1 MKQSAM
7 NNHCKKNSKKKD
19 KAYFASKSELLT
31 WVNTTLDLEITG
43 IEQTITGAIFCQ
55 LLDAAHPGTIRM
67 NKVNWKAK
75 LETEYI
81 SNFKIFQQG
90 LSINN
95 IDKPIN
101 IDRLSKGKAQEL
113 IELLQWL
120 YGHHI
125 SLKINPAN
133 YDAKK
138 KRNGQ
143 VFVFFAGKKRNNIN
157 NKNIRDDLS
166 QCSSNTDFRDNQMK
180 NNLKNRININNL
192 NANLR
197 RDNFHTKFNYQ
208 NQKEDSSALNN
219 IKNKRNQG
227 KSEKNTVYNNNFNHS
242 NISISSNSDK
252 NEDNSFKN
260 KNVNSLMSSPFI
272 IKEQPE
278 ENMKENEDEKL
289 NNILFDGIS
298 NVDKEKIL
306 ELEKNDKN
314 NIHDLKILVRKL
326 RVSNIIFKNNFGNI
340 LNRATKER
348 DFYLNKLK
356 DIEYLYFN
364 PIIKNTNENKIILLK
379 NILTSNVDTTITI
392 NGEGIASING
402 TGFHTFLYDNYNNKE
417 EEGDKKEEVIIE
429 GNNNDLNK
437 VKEKEDNNN
446 NNIGKNSQKQLAIK
460 IIFSKD
466 NNKISNEKMIID
478 DKNII
483 NKTQPNVDDLN
494 KSGKNI
500 NDILSINNILKS
512 NKAKNIK
519 KENKIQIIPSNKIF
533 NYNISSHIL
542 NESLHIPNSENDN
555 PNTNTNNVF

>member
-1 MKQSAM
+1 MKQPLL
-7 NNHCKKNSKKKD
+7 NNHIKRNSKKKD
-19 KAYFASKSELLT
+19 KAYFASKSELLA

-81 SNFKIFQQG
+81 ANFKIFQQG
-90 LSINN
+90 LSTNN

-143 VFVFFAGKKRNNIN
+143 TFIFFGDKKRNNIN

-208 NQKEDSSALNN
+208 NQQQDISSLNN

-227 KSEKNTVYNNNFNHS
+227 KSDKNSIYNNSSNHS
-242 NISISSNSDK
+242 NISVSSNSEK
-252 NEDNSFKN
+252 NEDNSYKN
-260 KNVNSLMSSPFI
+260 KNVNSIMSSPFI

-278 ENMKENEDEKL
+278 ENLKENEDEKL
-289 NNILFDGIS
+289 NNILFDGIN
-298 NVDKEKIL
+298 NVDKENIL
-306 ELEKNDKN
+306 ELEKKDKN
-314 NIHDLKILVRKL
+314 NIHDLKMLVRKL
-326 RVSNIIFKNNFGNI
+326 RVNNIIFKNNFGNI
-340 LNRATKER
+340 LNKVTRER

-364 PIIKNTNENKIILLK
+364 SIIRNTNENKIILLK
-379 NILTSNVDTTITI
+379 NILTSNTDSTITI

-402 TGFHTFLYDNYNNKE
+402 NESYTFLSDEYNNNKE
-417 EEGDKKEEVIIE
+417 ERNKKEDIIEEKTNNLNAFTDKE
-429 GNNNDLNK
+429 GNNH
-437 VKEKEDNNN
+437 
-446 NNIGKNSQKQLAIK
+446 NIGKNSQKQLPIK

-466 NNKISNEKMIID
+466 NNKISNEQIIVD
-478 DKNII
+478 GKNII
-483 NKTQPNVDDLN
+483 NKTQPNNGLEPN
-494 KSGKNI
+494 KSQQSVK
-500 NDILSINNILKS
+500 DAFSINNILKS
-512 NKAKNIK
+512 NKVKSIK
-519 KENKIQIIPSNKIF
+519 KENKIQIIPSNKTF
-533 NYNISSHIL
+533 NINISSHIL
-542 NESLHIPNSENDN
+542 NESLNIPNSENNN
-555 PNTNTNNVF
+555 PNTNNVI

>member
-1 MKQSAM
+1 MKQPLL
-7 NNHCKKNSKKKD
+7 NNHIKRNSKKKD
-19 KAYFASKSELLT
+19 KAYFASKSELLA

-81 SNFKIFQQG
+81 ANFKIFQQG
-90 LSINN
+90 LSTNN

-101 IDRLSKGKAQEL
+101 IDRLSNGKAQEL

-143 VFVFFAGKKRNNIN
+143 TFIFFGDKKRNNIN

-166 QCSSNTDFRDNQMK
+166 QCSSNSDFRDNQMK

-208 NQKEDSSALNN
+208 NQQQDISSLNN

-227 KSEKNTVYNNNFNHS
+227 KSDKNSIYNNSSNHS
-242 NISISSNSDK
+242 NISVSSNSEK
-252 NEDNSFKN
+252 NEDNSYKN
-260 KNVNSLMSSPFI
+260 KNVNSIMSSPFI

-278 ENMKENEDEKL
+278 ENLKENEDEKL
-289 NNILFDGIS
+289 NNILFDGIN
-298 NVDKEKIL
+298 NVDKENIL
-306 ELEKNDKN
+306 ELEKKDKN
-314 NIHDLKILVRKL
+314 NIHDLKMLVRKL
-326 RVSNIIFKNNFGNI
+326 RVNNIIFKNNFGNI
-340 LNRATKER
+340 LNKVTRER

-364 PIIKNTNENKIILLK
+364 SIIRNTNENKIILLK
-379 NILTSNVDTTITI
+379 NILTSNTDSTITI

-402 TGFHTFLYDNYNNKE
+402 NESYTFLSDEYNNNKE
-417 EEGDKKEEVIIE
+417 ERNKKEDIIEEKTNNLNAFTDKE
-429 GNNNDLNK
+429 GNNH
-437 VKEKEDNNN
+437 
-446 NNIGKNSQKQLAIK
+446 NIGKNSQKQLPIK

-466 NNKISNEKMIID
+466 NNKISNEQIIVD
-478 DKNII
+478 GKNII
-483 NKTQPNVDDLN
+483 NKTQPNNGLEPN
-494 KSGKNI
+494 KSEKNI
-500 NDILSINNILKS
+500 NDVFSINNILKS
-512 NKAKNIK
+512 NKVKKIK
-519 KENKIQIIPSNKIF
+519 KENKIQIIPSNKTF
-533 NYNISSHIL
+533 NINISSHIL
-542 NESLHIPNSENDN
+542 NESLNIPNSENNN
-555 PNTNTNNVF
+555 PNTNNAI

>member
-1 MKQSAM
+1 MKQPLL
-7 NNHCKKNSKKKD
+7 NNHIKRNSKKKD
-19 KAYFASKSELLT
+19 KAYFTSKSELLA
-31 WVNTTLDLEITG
+31 WINTTLDLEITG

-81 SNFKIFQQG
+81 ANFKIFQQG
-90 LSINN
+90 LSTNN

-143 VFVFFAGKKRNNIN
+143 TFIFFGDKKRNNIN

-208 NQKEDSSALNN
+208 NQQQDISSLNN

-227 KSEKNTVYNNNFNHS
+227 KSDKNSIYNNSSNHS
-242 NISISSNSDK
+242 NISVSSNSEK
-252 NEDNSFKN
+252 NEDNSYKN
-260 KNVNSLMSSPFI
+260 KNVNSIMSSPFI

-278 ENMKENEDEKL
+278 ENLKENEDEKL
-289 NNILFDGIS
+289 NNILFDGIN
-298 NVDKEKIL
+298 NVDKENIL
-306 ELEKNDKN
+306 ELEKKDKN
-314 NIHDLKILVRKL
+314 NIHDLKMLVRKL
-326 RVSNIIFKNNFGNI
+326 RVNNIIFKNNFGNI
-340 LNRATKER
+340 LNKVTRER

-364 PIIKNTNENKIILLK
+364 SIIRNTNENKIILLK
-379 NILTSNVDTTITI
+379 NILTSNTDSTITI

-402 TGFHTFLYDNYNNKE
+402 NESYTFLSDEYNNNKE
-417 EEGDKKEEVIIE
+417 ERNKKEDIIEEKTNNLNAFTDKE
-429 GNNNDLNK
+429 GNNH
-437 VKEKEDNNN
+437 
-446 NNIGKNSQKQLAIK
+446 NIGKNSQKQLPIK
-460 IIFSKD
+460 ISFSKD
-466 NNKISNEKMIID
+466 NNKISNEQIIVD
-478 DKNII
+478 GKNII
-483 NKTQPNVDDLN
+483 NKTQPNNGLEPN
-494 KSGKNI
+494 KSEKNI
-500 NDILSINNILKS
+500 NDVFSINNILKS
-512 NKAKNIK
+512 NKVKKIK
-519 KENKIQIIPSNKIF
+519 KENKIQIIPSNKTF
-533 NYNISSHIL
+533 NINISSHIL
-542 NESLHIPNSENDN
+542 NESLNIPNSENNN
-555 PNTNTNNVF
+555 PNTNNAI

>member
-1 MKQSAM
+1 MKQPLL
-7 NNHCKKNSKKKD
+7 NNHIKRNSKKKD
-19 KAYFASKSELLT
+19 KAYFASKSELLA

-81 SNFKIFQQG
+81 ANFKIFQQG
-90 LSINN
+90 LSTNN

-143 VFVFFAGKKRNNIN
+143 TFIFFGDKKRNNIN

-208 NQKEDSSALNN
+208 NQQQDISSLNN

-227 KSEKNTVYNNNFNHS
+227 KSDKNSIYHNSSNHS
-242 NISISSNSDK
+242 NISVSSNSEK
-252 NEDNSFKN
+252 NEDNSYKN
-260 KNVNSLMSSPFI
+260 KNVNSIMSSPFI

-278 ENMKENEDEKL
+278 ENLKENEDEKL
-289 NNILFDGIS
+289 NNILFDGIN
-298 NVDKEKIL
+298 NVDKENIL
-306 ELEKNDKN
+306 ELEKKDKN
-314 NIHDLKILVRKL
+314 NIHDLKMLVRKL
-326 RVSNIIFKNNFGNI
+326 RVNNIIFKNNFGNI
-340 LNRATKER
+340 LNKVTRER

-364 PIIKNTNENKIILLK
+364 SIIRNTNENKIILLK
-379 NILTSNVDTTITI
+379 NILTSNTDSTITI

-402 TGFHTFLYDNYNNKE
+402 NESYTFLSDEYNNNKE
-417 EEGDKKEEVIIE
+417 ERNKKEDIIEEKSNNLNAFTDKE
-429 GNNNDLNK
+429 GNNH
-437 VKEKEDNNN
+437 
-446 NNIGKNSQKQLAIK
+446 NIGKNSQKQLPIK

-466 NNKISNEKMIID
+466 NNKISNDQIIVD
-478 DKNII
+478 GKNII
-483 NKTQPNVDDLN
+483 NKTQPNNGLEPN
-494 KSGKNI
+494 KSEKNI
-500 NDILSINNILKS
+500 NDVFSINNILKS
-512 NKAKNIK
+512 NKVKKVK
-519 KENKIQIIPSNKIF
+519 KENKIQIIPSNKTF
-533 NYNISSHIL
+533 NINISSHIL
-542 NESLHIPNSENDN
+542 NESLNIPNSENNN
-555 PNTNTNNVF
+555 PNTNNVI

>member
-1 MKQSAM
+1 MKKPLL
-7 NNHCKKNSKKKD
+7 NNHIKRNSKKKD
-19 KAYFASKSELLT
+19 KAYFASKSELLA

-81 SNFKIFQQG
+81 TNFKIFQQG
-90 LSINN
+90 LSNNN

-143 VFVFFAGKKRNNIN
+143 TFIFFGDKKRNNIN

-208 NQKEDSSALNN
+208 NQQQDISSLNN

-227 KSEKNTVYNNNFNHS
+227 KSEKNSIYNNSSNHS
-242 NISISSNSDK
+242 NISISSNSEK
-252 NEDNSFKN
+252 NEDNSYKN
-260 KNVNSLMSSPFI
+260 KNVNSIMSSPFI

-278 ENMKENEDEKL
+278 ENLKENEDEKL
-289 NNILFDGIS
+289 NNILFDGIN
-298 NVDKEKIL
+298 NVDKENIL
-306 ELEKNDKN
+306 ELEKKDKN
-314 NIHDLKILVRKL
+314 NFHDLKMLVRKL
-326 RVSNIIFKNNFGNI
+326 RVNNIIFKNNFGNI
-340 LNRATKER
+340 LNKVTRER

-364 PIIKNTNENKIILLK
+364 SIIRNTNENKIILLK
-379 NILTSNVDTTITI
+379 NILTSNTDSTITI

-402 TGFHTFLYDNYNNKE
+402 NESYTFLSDENNNNKE
-417 EEGDKKEEVIIE
+417 GRNKKEDIIEEKSNNLNAFTDKE
-429 GNNNDLNK
+429 GNNH
-437 VKEKEDNNN
+437 
-446 NNIGKNSQKQLAIK
+446 NIGKNSQKQLPIK

-466 NNKISNEKMIID
+466 NNKISNDQIIAD
-478 DKNII
+478 GKNII
-483 NKTQPNVDDLN
+483 NKTQPNNGLEPN
-494 KSGKNI
+494 KSEKNI
-500 NDILSINNILKS
+500 NDVFSINNILKS
-512 NKAKNIK
+512 NKVKKIK
-519 KENKIQIIPSNKIF
+519 KENKIQIIPSNKTF
-533 NYNISSHIL
+533 NINISSHIL
-542 NESLHIPNSENDN
+542 NESLNIPNSENNN
-555 PNTNTNNVF
+555 PNTNNVI

>member
-1 MKQSAM
+1 MKQPLL
-7 NNHCKKNSKKKD
+7 NNHIKRNSKKKD
-19 KAYFASKSELLT
+19 KAYFASKSELLA

-81 SNFKIFQQG
+81 ANFKIFQQG
-90 LSINN
+90 LSTNN

-143 VFVFFAGKKRNNIN
+143 TFIFFGDKKRNNIN

-208 NQKEDSSALNN
+208 NQQQDISSLNN

-227 KSEKNTVYNNNFNHS
+227 KSDKNSIYNNSSNHS
-242 NISISSNSDK
+242 NISVSSNSEK
-252 NEDNSFKN
+252 NEDNSYKN
-260 KNVNSLMSSPFI
+260 KNVNSIMSSPFI

-278 ENMKENEDEKL
+278 ENLKENEDEKL
-289 NNILFDGIS
+289 NNILFDGIN
-298 NVDKEKIL
+298 NVDKENIL
-306 ELEKNDKN
+306 ELEKKDKN
-314 NIHDLKILVRKL
+314 NIHDLKMLVRKL
-326 RVSNIIFKNNFGNI
+326 RVNNIIFKNNFGNI
-340 LNRATKER
+340 LNKVTRER

-364 PIIKNTNENKIILLK
+364 SIIRNTNENKIILLK
-379 NILTSNVDTTITI
+379 NILTSNTDSTITI

-402 TGFHTFLYDNYNNKE
+402 NESYTFLSDEYNNNKE
-417 EEGDKKEEVIIE
+417 ERNKKEDIIEEKTNNLNAFTDKE
-429 GNNNDLNK
+429 GNNH
-437 VKEKEDNNN
+437 
-446 NNIGKNSQKQLAIK
+446 NIGKNSQKQLPIK

-466 NNKISNEKMIID
+466 NNKISNEQIIVD
-478 DKNII
+478 GKNII
-483 NKTQPNVDDLN
+483 NKTQPNNGLEPN
-494 KSGKNI
+494 KSEKNI
-500 NDILSINNILKS
+500 NDVFSINNILKS
-512 NKAKNIK
+512 NKVKKIK
-519 KENKIQIIPSNKIF
+519 KENKIQIIPSNKTF
-533 NYNISSHIL
+533 NINISSHIL
-542 NESLHIPNSENDN
+542 NESLNIPNSENNN
-555 PNTNTNNVF
+555 PNTNNAI

>member
-1 MKQSAM
+1 MKQSTI
-7 NNHCKKNSKKKD
+7 NNHIKRNSKKKD
-19 KAYFASKSELLT
+19 KAYFASKSELLI

-143 VFVFFAGKKRNNIN
+143 TFNFFDDKRRNNIN

-166 QCSSNTDFRDNQMK
+166 QCSSNTEFRSNQMK
-180 NNLKNRININNL
+180 NNLKSRININNL

-197 RDNFHTKFNYQ
+197 RDNFLTKFNYE
-208 NQKEDSSALNN
+208 NQQQDKTSLNN

-227 KSEKNTVYNNNFNHS
+227 KSEKNSIYNNSSNHS
-242 NISISSNSDK
+242 NISISSNSEK
-252 NEDNSFKN
+252 NENDSFKN
-260 KNVNSLMSSPFI
+260 KNINSIMSSPFI
-272 IKEQPE
+272 ITEQPE
-278 ENMKENEDEKL
+278 ENFKENEEEKL
-289 NNILFDGIS
+289 TNILFEGIS
-298 NVDKEKIL
+298 NIDKEKIL
-306 ELEKNDKN
+306 ELEKKDKN
-314 NIHDLKILVRKL
+314 NIHELKILIRKL
-326 RVSNIIFKNNFGNI
+326 RVNNIILKNNFGNI
-340 LNRATKER
+340 LNKVTKER

-364 PIIKNTNENKIILLK
+364 PVIRNTNENKIILLK
-379 NILTSNVDTTITI
+379 NIIASNFDSTITI
-392 NGEGIASING
+392 DGEGIASIKG
-402 TGFHTFLYDNYNNKE
+402 KESCTLLSDKYNNQE
-417 EEGDKKEEVIIE
+417 EVNKKKEDIIE
-429 GNNNDLNK
+429 K
-437 VKEKEDNNN
+437 NN
-446 NNIGKNSQKQLAIK
+446 NNINKFID
-460 IIFSKD
+460 KD
-466 NNKISNEKMIID
+466 YK
-478 DKNII
+478 
-483 NKTQPNVDDLN
+483 
-494 KSGKNI
+494 
-500 NDILSINNILKS
+500 
-512 NKAKNIK
+512 
-519 KENKIQIIPSNKIF
+519 
-533 NYNISSHIL
+533 
-542 NESLHIPNSENDN
+542 
-555 PNTNTNNVF
+555 

>member
-1 MKQSAM
+1 MKQPLL
-7 NNHCKKNSKKKD
+7 NNHIKRNSKKKD
-19 KAYFASKSELLT
+19 KAYFASKSELLA

-81 SNFKIFQQG
+81 ANFKIFQQG
-90 LSINN
+90 LSTNN

-125 SLKINPAN
+125 SLKINPVN

-143 VFVFFAGKKRNNIN
+143 TFIFFGDKKRNNIN

-208 NQKEDSSALNN
+208 NQQQDISSLNN

-227 KSEKNTVYNNNFNHS
+227 KSDKNSIYNNSSNHS
-242 NISISSNSDK
+242 NISVSSNSEK
-252 NEDNSFKN
+252 NEDNSYKN
-260 KNVNSLMSSPFI
+260 KNVNSIMSSPFI

-278 ENMKENEDEKL
+278 ENLKENEDEKL
-289 NNILFDGIS
+289 NNILFDGIN
-298 NVDKEKIL
+298 NVDKENIL
-306 ELEKNDKN
+306 ELEKKDKN
-314 NIHDLKILVRKL
+314 NIHDLKMLVRKL
-326 RVSNIIFKNNFGNI
+326 RVNNIIFKNNFGNI
-340 LNRATKER
+340 LNKVTRER

-364 PIIKNTNENKIILLK
+364 SIIRNTNENKIILLK
-379 NILTSNVDTTITI
+379 NILTSNTDSTITI

-402 TGFHTFLYDNYNNKE
+402 NESYTFLSDEYNNNKE
-417 EEGDKKEEVIIE
+417 ERNKKEDIIEEKTNNLNAFTDKE
-429 GNNNDLNK
+429 GNNH
-437 VKEKEDNNN
+437 
-446 NNIGKNSQKQLAIK
+446 NIGKNSQKQLPIK

-466 NNKISNEKMIID
+466 NNKISNDQIIVD
-478 DKNII
+478 GKNII
-483 NKTQPNVDDLN
+483 NKTQPNNGLEPN
-494 KSGKNI
+494 KSEKNI
-500 NDILSINNILKS
+500 NDVFSINNILKS
-512 NKAKNIK
+512 NKVKKVK
-519 KENKIQIIPSNKIF
+519 KENKIQIIPSNKTF
-533 NYNISSHIL
+533 NINISSHIL
-542 NESLHIPNSENDN
+542 NESLNIPNSENDN
-555 PNTNTNNVF
+555 PNTNNAI

>member
-1 MKQSAM
+1 MKQPLL
-7 NNHCKKNSKKKD
+7 NNHIKRNSKKKD
-19 KAYFASKSELLT
+19 KAYFASKSELLA

-81 SNFKIFQQG
+81 ANFKIFQQG
-90 LSINN
+90 LSTNN

-143 VFVFFAGKKRNNIN
+143 TFIFFGDKKRNNIN

-208 NQKEDSSALNN
+208 NQQQDISSLNN

-227 KSEKNTVYNNNFNHS
+227 KSDKNSIYNNSSNHS
-242 NISISSNSDK
+242 NISISSNSEK
-252 NEDNSFKN
+252 NEDNSYKN
-260 KNVNSLMSSPFI
+260 KNVNSIMSSPFI

-278 ENMKENEDEKL
+278 ENLKENEDEKL
-289 NNILFDGIS
+289 NNILFDGIN
-298 NVDKEKIL
+298 NVDKENIL
-306 ELEKNDKN
+306 ELEKKDKN
-314 NIHDLKILVRKL
+314 NIHDLKMLVRKL
-326 RVSNIIFKNNFGNI
+326 RVNNIIFKNNFGNI
-340 LNRATKER
+340 LNKVTRER

-364 PIIKNTNENKIILLK
+364 SIIRNTNENKIILLK
-379 NILTSNVDTTITI
+379 NILTSNTDSTITI

-402 TGFHTFLYDNYNNKE
+402 NESYTFLSDEYNNNKE
-417 EEGDKKEEVIIE
+417 ERNKKEDIIEEKTNNLNAFTDKE
-429 GNNNDLNK
+429 GNNH
-437 VKEKEDNNN
+437 
-446 NNIGKNSQKQLAIK
+446 NIGKNSQKQLPIK

-466 NNKISNEKMIID
+466 NNKISNDQIIVD
-478 DKNII
+478 GKNII
-483 NKTQPNVDDLN
+483 NKTQPNNGLEPN
-494 KSGKNI
+494 KSEKNI
-500 NDILSINNILKS
+500 NDVFSINNILKS
-512 NKAKNIK
+512 NKVKKIK
-519 KENKIQIIPSNKIF
+519 KENKIQIIPSNKTF
-533 NYNISSHIL
+533 NINISSHIL
-542 NESLHIPNSENDN
+542 NESLNIPNSENNN
-555 PNTNTNNVF
+555 PNTNNVI

>member
-1 MKQSAM
+1 MKQPLL
-7 NNHCKKNSKKKD
+7 NNHIKRNSKKKD
-19 KAYFASKSELLT
+19 KAYFASKSELLA

-81 SNFKIFQQG
+81 ANFKIFQQG
-90 LSINN
+90 LSTNN

-143 VFVFFAGKKRNNIN
+143 TFIFFGDKKRNNIN

-208 NQKEDSSALNN
+208 NQQQDISSLNN

-227 KSEKNTVYNNNFNHS
+227 KSDKNSIYNNSSNHS
-242 NISISSNSDK
+242 NISVSSNSEK
-252 NEDNSFKN
+252 NEDNSYKN
-260 KNVNSLMSSPFI
+260 KNVNSIMSSPFI

-278 ENMKENEDEKL
+278 ENLKENEDEKL
-289 NNILFDGIS
+289 NNILFDGIN
-298 NVDKEKIL
+298 NVDKENIL
-306 ELEKNDKN
+306 ELEKKDKN
-314 NIHDLKILVRKL
+314 NIHDLKMLVRKL
-326 RVSNIIFKNNFGNI
+326 RVNNIIFKNNFGNI
-340 LNRATKER
+340 LNKVTRER

-364 PIIKNTNENKIILLK
+364 SIIRNTNENKIILLK
-379 NILTSNVDTTITI
+379 NILTSNTDSTITI

-402 TGFHTFLYDNYNNKE
+402 NESYTFLSDEYNNNKE
-417 EEGDKKEEVIIE
+417 ETNKKEDIIEEKTNNLNAFTDKE
-429 GNNNDLNK
+429 GNNH
-437 VKEKEDNNN
+437 
-446 NNIGKNSQKQLAIK
+446 NIGKNSQKQLPIK

-466 NNKISNEKMIID
+466 NNKISNEQIIVD
-478 DKNII
+478 GKNII
-483 NKTQPNVDDLN
+483 NKTQPNNGLEPN
-494 KSGKNI
+494 KSEKNI
-500 NDILSINNILKS
+500 NDVFSINNILKS
-512 NKAKNIK
+512 NKVKKIK
-519 KENKIQIIPSNKIF
+519 KENKIQIIPSNKTF
-533 NYNISSHIL
+533 NINISSHIL
-542 NESLHIPNSENDN
+542 NESLNIPNSENNN
-555 PNTNTNNVF
+555 PNTNNAI

>member
-1 MKQSAM
+1 MKKPLL
-7 NNHCKKNSKKKD
+7 NNHIKRNSKKKD
-19 KAYFASKSELLT
+19 KAYFASKSELLA

-81 SNFKIFQQG
+81 TNFKIFQQG
-90 LSINN
+90 LSNNN

-143 VFVFFAGKKRNNIN
+143 TFIFFGDKKRNNIN

-208 NQKEDSSALNN
+208 NQQQDISSLNN

-227 KSEKNTVYNNNFNHS
+227 KSDKNSIYNNSSNHS
-242 NISISSNSDK
+242 NISISSNSEK
-252 NEDNSFKN
+252 NEDNSYKN
-260 KNVNSLMSSPFI
+260 KNVNSIMSSPFI

-278 ENMKENEDEKL
+278 ENLKENEDEKL
-289 NNILFDGIS
+289 NNILFDGIN
-298 NVDKEKIL
+298 NVDKENIL
-306 ELEKNDKN
+306 ELEKKDKN
-314 NIHDLKILVRKL
+314 NFHDLKMLVRKL
-326 RVSNIIFKNNFGNI
+326 RVNNIIFKNNFGNI
-340 LNRATKER
+340 LNKVTRER

-364 PIIKNTNENKIILLK
+364 SIIRNTNENKIILLK
-379 NILTSNVDTTITI
+379 NILTSNTDSTITI

-402 TGFHTFLYDNYNNKE
+402 NESYTFLSDENNNNKE
-417 EEGDKKEEVIIE
+417 GRNKKEDIIEEKSNNLNAFTDKE
-429 GNNNDLNK
+429 GNNH
-437 VKEKEDNNN
+437 
-446 NNIGKNSQKQLAIK
+446 NIGKNSQKQLPIK

-466 NNKISNEKMIID
+466 NNKISNEQIIVD
-478 DKNII
+478 GKNII
-483 NKTQPNVDDLN
+483 NKTQPNNGLEPN
-494 KSGKNI
+494 KSEKNI
-500 NDILSINNILKS
+500 NDVFSINNILKS
-512 NKAKNIK
+512 NKVKKIK
-519 KENKIQIIPSNKIF
+519 KENKIQIIPSNKTF
-533 NYNISSHIL
+533 NINISSHIL
-542 NESLHIPNSENDN
+542 NESLNIPNSENNN
-555 PNTNTNNVF
+555 PNTNNAI

>member
-1 MKQSAM
+1 MKQPLL
-7 NNHCKKNSKKKD
+7 NNHIKRNSKKKD
-19 KAYFASKSELLT
+19 KAYFASKSELLA

-81 SNFKIFQQG
+81 TNFKIFQQG

-143 VFVFFAGKKRNNIN
+143 TFIFFGDKKRNNIN

-180 NNLKNRININNL
+180 NNLINRININNL

-208 NQKEDSSALNN
+208 NQQQDISSLNN

-227 KSEKNTVYNNNFNHS
+227 KSEKNSIYNNSSNHS
-242 NISISSNSDK
+242 NISVSSNSEK
-252 NEDNSFKN
+252 NEDNSYKN
-260 KNVNSLMSSPFI
+260 KNINSIMSSPFI

-278 ENMKENEDEKL
+278 ENLKENEDEKL
-289 NNILFDGIS
+289 NNILFDGIN
-298 NVDKEKIL
+298 NVDKENIL
-306 ELEKNDKN
+306 ELEKKDKN
-314 NIHDLKILVRKL
+314 NIHDLRMLVRKL
-326 RVSNIIFKNNFGNI
+326 RVNNIIFKNNFGNI
-340 LNRATKER
+340 LNKVTRER

-364 PIIKNTNENKIILLK
+364 SIIRNTNENKIILLK
-379 NILTSNVDTTITI
+379 NILTSNTDSTITI

-402 TGFHTFLYDNYNNKE
+402 NESYTFLSDEYNNNKE
-417 EEGDKKEEVIIE
+417 ERNKKEDIIEEKTNNLNAFTDKE
-429 GNNNDLNK
+429 GNNHY
-437 VKEKEDNNN
+437 
-446 NNIGKNSQKQLAIK
+446 IGKNSQKQLPIK

-466 NNKISNEKMIID
+466 NNKISNEQIIVD
-478 DKNII
+478 GKNII
-483 NKTQPNVDDLN
+483 NKTQPNNGLEPN
-494 KSGKNI
+494 KSEKNI
-500 NDILSINNILKS
+500 NDVFSINNILKS
-512 NKAKNIK
+512 NKVKKIK
-519 KENKIQIIPSNKIF
+519 KENKIQIIPSNKTF
-533 NYNISSHIL
+533 NINISSHIL

-555 PNTNTNNVF
+555 PNKNNDI

>member
-1 MKQSAM
+1 MKQPLL
-7 NNHCKKNSKKKD
+7 NNHIKRNSKKKD
-19 KAYFASKSELLT
+19 KAYFASKSELLA

-90 LSINN
+90 LSTNN

-143 VFVFFAGKKRNNIN
+143 TFIFFGDKKRNNIN

-180 NNLKNRININNL
+180 NNLINRININNL

-208 NQKEDSSALNN
+208 NQQQDISALNN

-227 KSEKNTVYNNNFNHS
+227 KSEKNSIYNNSSNHS
-242 NISISSNSDK
+242 NISVSSNSEK
-252 NEDNSFKN
+252 NEDNSYKN
-260 KNVNSLMSSPFI
+260 KNINSIMSSPFI

-278 ENMKENEDEKL
+278 ENLKENEDEKL
-289 NNILFDGIS
+289 NNILFDGIN
-298 NVDKEKIL
+298 NVDKENIL
-306 ELEKNDKN
+306 ELEKKDKN
-314 NIHDLKILVRKL
+314 NIHDLRMLVRKL
-326 RVSNIIFKNNFGNI
+326 RVNNIIFKNNFGNI
-340 LNRATKER
+340 LNKVTRER

-364 PIIKNTNENKIILLK
+364 SIIRNTNENKIILLK
-379 NILTSNVDTTITI
+379 NILTSNTDSTITI

-402 TGFHTFLYDNYNNKE
+402 NESYTFLSDEYNNNKE
-417 EEGDKKEEVIIE
+417 GRNKKEDIIEEKSNNLNAFTDKE
-429 GNNNDLNK
+429 GNNHY
-437 VKEKEDNNN
+437 
-446 NNIGKNSQKQLAIK
+446 IGKNSQKQLPIK

-466 NNKISNEKMIID
+466 NNKISNEQIIVD
-478 DKNII
+478 GKNII
-483 NKTQPNVDDLN
+483 NKTQPNNGLEPN
-494 KSGKNI
+494 KSEKNI
-500 NDILSINNILKS
+500 NDVFSINNILKS
-512 NKAKNIK
+512 NKVKKIK
-519 KENKIQIIPSNKIF
+519 KENKIQIIPSNKTF
-533 NYNISSHIL
+533 NINISSHIL
-542 NESLHIPNSENDN
+542 NESLNIPNSENNN
-555 PNTNTNNVF
+555 PNTNNVI

>member
-1 MKQSAM
+1 MKQPLL
-7 NNHCKKNSKKKD
+7 NNHIKRNSKKKD
-19 KAYFASKSELLT
+19 KAYFASKSELLA

-81 SNFKIFQQG
+81 ANFKIFQQG
-90 LSINN
+90 LSTNN

-143 VFVFFAGKKRNNIN
+143 TFIFFGDKKRNNIN

-208 NQKEDSSALNN
+208 NQQQDISSLNN

-227 KSEKNTVYNNNFNHS
+227 KSEKNSIYNNSSNHS
-242 NISISSNSDK
+242 NISISSNSEK
-252 NEDNSFKN
+252 NEDNSYKN
-260 KNVNSLMSSPFI
+260 KNVNSIMSSPFI

-278 ENMKENEDEKL
+278 ENLKENEDEKL
-289 NNILFDGIS
+289 NNILFDGIN
-298 NVDKEKIL
+298 NVDKENIL
-306 ELEKNDKN
+306 ELEKKDKN
-314 NIHDLKILVRKL
+314 NIHDLKMLVRKL
-326 RVSNIIFKNNFGNI
+326 RVNNIIFKNNFGNI
-340 LNRATKER
+340 LNKVTRER

-364 PIIKNTNENKIILLK
+364 SIIRNTNENKIILLK
-379 NILTSNVDTTITI
+379 NILTSNTDSTITI

-402 TGFHTFLYDNYNNKE
+402 NESYTFLSDEYNNNKE
-417 EEGDKKEEVIIE
+417 ERNKKEDIIEEKSNNLNAFTDKE
-429 GNNNDLNK
+429 GNNH
-437 VKEKEDNNN
+437 
-446 NNIGKNSQKQLAIK
+446 NIGKNSQKQLPIK

-466 NNKISNEKMIID
+466 NNKISNDQIIVD
-478 DKNII
+478 GKNII
-483 NKTQPNVDDLN
+483 NKTQPNNGLEPN
-494 KSGKNI
+494 KSEKNI
-500 NDILSINNILKS
+500 NDVFSINNILKS
-512 NKAKNIK
+512 NKVKKVK
-519 KENKIQIIPSNKIF
+519 KENKIQIIPSNKTF
-533 NYNISSHIL
+533 NINISSHIL
-542 NESLHIPNSENDN
+542 NESLNIPNSENNN
-555 PNTNTNNVF
+555 PNTNNVI

>member
-1 MKQSAM
+1 MKQPLL
-7 NNHCKKNSKKKD
+7 NNHIKRNSKKKD
-19 KAYFASKSELLT
+19 KAYFASKSELLA

-81 SNFKIFQQG
+81 ANFKIFQQG
-90 LSINN
+90 LSTNN

-143 VFVFFAGKKRNNIN
+143 TFIFFGDKKRNNIN

-208 NQKEDSSALNN
+208 NQQQDISSLNN

-227 KSEKNTVYNNNFNHS
+227 KSDKNSIYNNSSNHS
-242 NISISSNSDK
+242 NISVSSNSEK
-252 NEDNSFKN
+252 NEDNSYKN
-260 KNVNSLMSSPFI
+260 KNVNSIMSSPFI

-278 ENMKENEDEKL
+278 ENLKENEDEKL
-289 NNILFDGIS
+289 NNILFDGIN
-298 NVDKEKIL
+298 NVDKENIL
-306 ELEKNDKN
+306 ELEKKDKN
-314 NIHDLKILVRKL
+314 NIHDLKMLVRKL
-326 RVSNIIFKNNFGNI
+326 RVNNIIFKNNFGNI
-340 LNRATKER
+340 LNKVTRER

-364 PIIKNTNENKIILLK
+364 SIIRNTNENKIILLK
-379 NILTSNVDTTITI
+379 NILTSNTDSTITI

-402 TGFHTFLYDNYNNKE
+402 NESYTFLSDEYNNNKE
-417 EEGDKKEEVIIE
+417 ERNKKEDIIEEKSNNLNAFTDKE
-429 GNNNDLNK
+429 GNNH
-437 VKEKEDNNN
+437 
-446 NNIGKNSQKQLAIK
+446 NIGKNSQKQLPIK

-466 NNKISNEKMIID
+466 NNKISNDQIIVD
-478 DKNII
+478 GKNII
-483 NKTQPNVDDLN
+483 NKTQPNNGLEPN
-494 KSGKNI
+494 KSEKNI
-500 NDILSINNILKS
+500 NDVFSINNILKS
-512 NKAKNIK
+512 NKVKKVK
-519 KENKIQIIPSNKIF
+519 KENKIQIIPSNKTF
-533 NYNISSHIL
+533 NINISSHIL
-542 NESLHIPNSENDN
+542 NESLNIPNSENNN
-555 PNTNTNNVF
+555 PNTNNVI